1 MDVPERMPSLPQ
13 WVPYPLVVWFVIEG
27 LVLGVIGF
35 LIRDYLGPLVE
46 GLVTLGNV
54 ILFVGS
60 VTAISGGLA
69 WVILTAVNR

>member
-1 MDVPERMPSLPQ
+1 MDAFERMPSLPP

-27 LVLGVIGF
+27 IALGVIGF
-35 LIRDYLGPLVE
+35 LIRDYLGPLVD

-60 VTAISGGLA
+60 VTAIFGALA
-69 WVILTAVNR
+69 WVVLTVVNR